1 MKADPD
7 PQSVDYRSLC
17 PVSRSLDLMGDKWT
31 LLIMRDVLIFD
42 CRTFAD
48 FSKCSERIPTNLL
61 SDRLKKLVAIGLLE
75 KKQYHSRPVRYAYV
89 PTSRGEDLRPVLQA
103 MKAFGER
110 HLDGQAPATPDA

>member
-1 MKADPD
+1 MPD
-7 PQSVDYRSLC
+7 HHTGDYRSLC
-17 PVSRSLDLMGDKWT
+17 PISRSLDLVGDKWT
-31 LLIMRDVLIFD
+31 LLIMRDVLIFN

-61 SDRLKKLVAIGLLE
+61 SDRLKKLVAVGLLK
-75 KKQYHSRPVRYAYV
+75 KKQYHSRPARYEYV

-110 HLDGQAPATPDA
+110 HLNGQAPNAADF

>member
-1 MKADPD
+1 MQADPTH
-7 PQSVDYRSLC
+7 QTLDYRSLC

-31 LLIMRDVLIFD
+31 LVIMRDVLIFN

-61 SDRLKKLVAIGLLE
+61 SDRLKKLVAVGLLK
-75 KKQYHSRPVRYAYV
+75 KKQYHSRPARYEYV

-110 HLDGQAPATPDA
+110 HLKGQAPNAADF